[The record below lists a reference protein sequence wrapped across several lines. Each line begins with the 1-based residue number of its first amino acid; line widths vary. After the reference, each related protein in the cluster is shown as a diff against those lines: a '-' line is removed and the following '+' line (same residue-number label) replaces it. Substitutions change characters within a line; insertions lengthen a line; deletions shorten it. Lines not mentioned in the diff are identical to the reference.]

1 MEEWNATHRPLRP
14 RHFEVTGN
22 FMEVY
27 DDENDFIV
35 HTLRLDE
42 LFPMVENPYGIGG
55 ILQVTTKL
63 CEKIVIANGL
73 TNSQMK
79 FMREIAEESIGD
91 AHA

>member
-1 MEEWNATHRPLRP
+1 MEEWNAMHKPMRP

-42 LFPMVENPYGIGG
+42 LFPMVENLGG
-55 ILQVTTKL
+55 ILTVTTKL

-73 TNSQMK
+73 TSKQMK